1 VKAVG
6 RVEKKWNAFGLRQTP
21 VHDSSTNLQA
31 IEGKHFAE
39 SHRSWCKAD
48 EDRSISPFF
57 AAFHR
62 HFDRLFRQIS
72 GKLISHRWLLRKWVS
87 SPKSQ
92 VSGWNLNA
100 SVKPFPET

>member
-6 RVEKKWNAFGLRQTP
+6 RVEKKWNAFGGRHTP

-62 HFDRLFRQIS
+62 HFNRIFRQIS
-72 GKLISHRWLLRKWVS
+72 GKLISYRWLLGKRAV
-87 SPKSQ
+87 
-92 VSGWNLNA
+92 G
-100 SVKPFPET
+100 FPLSALSRARDFGEDRR